1 MVERI
6 SRREFLEQTSLV
18 GAAAVLGTD
27 PKDFP
32 RRVLGRTGVRVP
44 VLAMGCGSRFLSY
57 ESEDAAAAAINLA
70 LELGI
75 RYLDTAYGYGNGKSE
90 TRVGEVIKNRRKEV
104 FRATKINA
112 RNGDDAQRILEG
124 SLKRLQTDQVDLVH
138 VHSLAGADDLEKV
151 EAKDGVLN
159 VLYKL
164 RDQKVTRF
172 IGITSHTDPA
182 ALKTAIPRRRT
193 WEFWQ

>member
-70 LELGI
+70 LERTSTDAPDSFRPPPTVHSAVVRLVTRNVAELDALNEAGISGIVAQAFSTRRKTLRNNLSGLISPSELAELGI
-75 RYLDTAYGYGNGKSE
+75 DPDKRAQSLPVAAFVTIA
-90 TRVGEVIKNRRKEV
+90 NRL
-104 FRATKINA
+104 
-112 RNGDDAQRILEG
+112 AQR
-124 SLKRLQTDQVDLVH
+124 
-138 VHSLAGADDLEKV
+138 
-151 EAKDGVLN
+151 
-159 VLYKL
+159 
-164 RDQKVTRF
+164 
-172 IGITSHTDPA
+172 
-182 ALKTAIPRRRT
+182 RT
-193 WEFWQ
+193 

>member
-104 FRATKINA
+104 FFEASNA
-112 RNGDDAQRILEG
+112 A
-124 SLKRLQTDQVDLVH
+124 SRLSTDF
-138 VHSLAGADDLEKV
+138 SPIRSSE
-151 EAKDGVLN
+151 
-159 VLYKL
+159 
-164 RDQKVTRF
+164 
-172 IGITSHTDPA
+172 SHCS
-182 ALKTAIPRRRT
+182 RVS
-193 WEFWQ
+193 E